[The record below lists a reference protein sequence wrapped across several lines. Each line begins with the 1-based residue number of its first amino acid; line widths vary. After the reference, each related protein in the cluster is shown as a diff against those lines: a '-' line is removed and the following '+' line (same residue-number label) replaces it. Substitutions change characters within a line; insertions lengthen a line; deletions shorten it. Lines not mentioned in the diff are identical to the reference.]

1 MGEKPAFWTA
11 RASVI
16 GYYRV
21 VLGLTVGE
29 FGLVTFIVLAIIT
42 ARYFPALGQRL
53 VLAVKGRADEAPP
66 RPPER

>member
-1 MGEKPAFWTA
+1 
-11 RASVI
+11 
-16 GYYRV
+16 

-53 VLAVKGRADEAPP
+53 VLLVMAGRPSAEPP
-66 RPPER
+66 PPKER

>member
-1 MGEKPAFWTA
+1 
-11 RASVI
+11 
-16 GYYRV
+16 

-53 VLAVKGRADEAPP
+53 VLLVMGRTDAKT
-66 RPPER
+66 PPER